1 MFSLSIIGS
10 SMLLFFFGDPIFLWG
25 LADLMT
31 SLFVSI
37 SLRIFVEL
45 SGGAELSNRQGSV

>member
-1 MFSLSIIGS
+1 MLSLSIIGS
-10 SMLLFFFGDPIFLWG
+10 SMLLFFFGEYIFLWG
-25 LADLMT
+25 LADLRT

-45 SGGAELSNRQGSV
+45 SKGTELSNMQGSV